1 MSNRV
6 RRTVFI
12 RERIHKNVF
21 GAVNLYRPNQNV
33 FTSSYEEYSFHSA
46 EVKQLWLIPRN
57 LTQECEFTLGLAGF
71 QGVQYPLLPPFT
83 ISPDTPLIHITPL
96 FPFSAERRNLELG
109 VDHLLRAEV
118 TPRLTGTQEIILNGF
133 AEETGLAYDLTT
145 T

>member
-6 RRTVFI
+6 KRTVFI
-12 RERIHKNVF
+12 RERIHKNVA
-21 GAVNLYRPNQNV
+21 GAVNLYRPNEDV
-33 FTSSYEEYSFHSA
+33 FTSNYEEYFFHSA

-57 LTQECEFTLGLAGF
+57 LTKEYEFTLGLAGF

-83 ISPDTPLIHITPL
+83 ISPADKLIHITPL

-118 TPRLTGTQEIILNGF
+118 NSRLVDTEEIIINGF